1 MGSKQEEA
9 MGMGDKPPS
18 YSASNS
24 MVSSTDTRT
33 SVGPSFRHQKGGE
46 GARAERN
53 MAVVQSSRNGSDLVD
68 HGGGET
74 GREGLESDLLG
85 KREHNFS
92 RLRRS
97 CCCLV
102 GHPLSIGGESSWC
115 HTWPSRPASHR
126 CGRPALRHHWRARR
140 SP

>member
-1 MGSKQEEA
+1 MGSKRSKWSDEFLS
-9 MGMGDKPPS
+9 GS
-18 YSASNS
+18 SFILSA
-24 MVSSTDTRT
+24 
-33 SVGPSFRHQKGGE
+33 
-46 GARAERN
+46 
-53 MAVVQSSRNGSDLVD
+53 GSDLVD

-102 GHPLSIGGESSWC
+102 GYPLSFGGEVEI
-115 HTWPSRPASHR
+115 
-126 CGRPALRHHWRARR
+126 L
-140 SP
+140 